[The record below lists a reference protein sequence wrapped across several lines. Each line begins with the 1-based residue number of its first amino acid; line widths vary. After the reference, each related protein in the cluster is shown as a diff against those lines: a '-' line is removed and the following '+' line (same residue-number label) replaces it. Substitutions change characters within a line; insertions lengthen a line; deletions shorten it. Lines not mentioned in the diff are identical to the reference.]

1 MPPKRLADG
10 PFALSRVKRMIQD
23 DEDIGRVSAGAVKV
37 AARVLDVFLHEILE
51 RSAAIVKS
59 EGSRM
64 LRLNHIKKL

>member
-1 MPPKRLADG
+1 
-10 PFALSRVKRMIQD
+10 MIQD

-37 AARVLDVFLHEILE
+37 SAKVLDIFLHEILE
-51 RSAAIVKS
+51 RSSAIAKA

>member
-1 MPPKRLADG
+1 MPPKRDGDG

-37 AARVLDVFLHEILE
+37 ASKVLDVFLHEILE
-51 RSAAIVKS
+51 RSSTIAKA

-64 LRLNHIKKL
+64 LKLNHIKKL

>member
-1 MPPKRLADG
+1 
-10 PFALSRVKRMIQD
+10 MIQD

-37 AARVLDVFLHEILE
+37 AARVLDVFLHEIIE

-64 LRLNHIKKL
+64 MKLNHIKKL

>member
-1 MPPKRLADG
+1 MPPKRAGDG

-37 AARVLDVFLHEILE
+37 SAKVLDIFLHEILE
-51 RSAAIVKS
+51 RSSAIAKA